1 MKHADSIQ
9 SYKAYLANLEA
20 STINNI
26 QMWLLDYTCRLIML
40 TDLID
45 TVVYSM
51 LTHLSDCKCH

>member
-26 QMWLLDYTCRLIML
+26 QMWLLDYTCSW
-40 TDLID
+40 ID
-45 TVVYSM
+45 NAYRFNRHCSVLNV
-51 LTHLSDCKCH
+51 